1 MCENKSNIDID
12 KACELV
18 NGLNGDNIK
27 YIKKEKGLIE
37 KSQCDGPKIIMEED
51 NRELIYG

>member
-27 YIKKEKGLIE
+27 YIKKEKGLLE